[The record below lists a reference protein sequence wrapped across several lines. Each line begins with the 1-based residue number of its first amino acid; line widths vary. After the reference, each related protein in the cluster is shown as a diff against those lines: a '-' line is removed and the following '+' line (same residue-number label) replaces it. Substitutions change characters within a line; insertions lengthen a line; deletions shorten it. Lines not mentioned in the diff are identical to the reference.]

1 VPAIP
6 HPGHDFAQVS
16 GYTRR
21 RVTDESEGSVGA
33 QERGISGD
41 EELHDVPA
49 EIREVSFPLA
59 LRGYSCEVVDAY
71 VDSVNRVIADLEV
84 RRSPRAAVRQALDR
98 VGEQVGGILQR
109 AREAAEEI
117 TSAAHQEAEEIAAW
131 AKAEAAELVVQ
142 ASAQADR
149 ERMQAQKTLAQAR
162 AAAESAVKQANAEAA
177 ETRHRAE
184 EELTALQ
191 EQAQARLAELRSDTD
206 VVWSERLRL
215 LDNTRET
222 AARLDAI
229 ATKAAMQFARTES
242 QPKPEQA
249 AVVAVEPGG
258 DVAAKRRP
266 RAGAAGEAAPAK
278 GRNGTSPRGR

>member
-1 VPAIP
+1 
-6 HPGHDFAQVS
+6 
-16 GYTRR
+16 
-21 RVTDESEGSVGA
+21 VGA
-33 QERGISGD
+33 QERGSGSG

-71 VDSVNRVIADLEV
+71 VDRVNRVIADLEV

-98 VGEQVGGILQR
+98 VGDQVGGILQR

-117 TSAAHQEAEEIAAW
+117 TSTAHQEGEEIAAR

-177 ETRHRAE
+177 ETRRRTE

-215 LDNTRET
+215 LDSTRET
-222 AARLDAI
+222 AARLEAI
-229 ATKAAMQFARTES
+229 ATKAAMQFARTETA
-242 QPKPEQA
+242 PKPAERA

-266 RAGAAGEAAPAK
+266 RATAGGGQPQAK
-278 GRNGTSPRGR
+278 GRNGTSPQGR